1 MIPGAPVAERQG
13 PGPLERPPV
22 QGPLRHRALLG
33 LAAVLS
39 VGILTLGLS
48 AWWITL
54 AVERP
59 YKGWPGDE
67 VFVQV
72 PQGAG
77 VAAIAQRLAEAGVVQ
92 RPLVFRLAA
101 WQAGADRR
109 LKAGEY
115 RFDRP
120 MAPRRVVEKLAKG
133 DVYVREVTFPEGLTI
148 GEMATIFE
156 RQGLGTAQD
165 FVAAARDAA
174 IVADLD
180 PAARDLEGY
189 LFPDTY
195 HVPRRADAA
204 ALVRQMVGRFREVLE
219 AEQPG
224 GAPGQRTLREVMTV
238 ASLVEKETGRDDERP
253 VVASVYWNRLR
264 VGMGLQ
270 CDPTV
275 IYALARAGRWT
286 GNLTRQDLQFDSPY
300 NTYRYAGLP
309 PGPIAA
315 PGRASLAAALAPADT
330 PYLYFVSRNDGSH
343 AFARTLTEHNANVRR
358 FQVEYFRQQQAGRSK
373 NGAGQ

>member
-1 MIPGAPVAERQG
+1 MTAVPPG
-13 PGPLERPPV
+13 PGPALPDPGPVRPRF
-22 QGPLRHRALLG
+22 RHLPLLG
-33 LAAVLS
+33 LAATLAV
-39 VGILTLGLS
+39 VILTLGLS

-59 YKGWPGDE
+59 YKGWAGDE
-67 VFVQV
+67 VFVEI

-77 VAAIAQRLAEAGVVQ
+77 VASIARRLAEAGVIQ

-101 WQAGADRR
+101 WQAGVDRT

-133 DVYVREVTFPEGLTI
+133 DVYVLEITFPEGLAI
-148 GEMATIFE
+148 GEMAEIYE
-156 RQGLGTAQD
+156 RQGLGAAKD
-165 FVAAARDAA
+165 FAAAAREAA
-174 IVADLD
+174 LIADLD
-180 PAARDLEGY
+180 PAASDLEGY

-195 HVPRRADAA
+195 RVPRGLEAS
-204 ALVRQMVGRFREVLE
+204 ALVRQMVSRFREVFGPDERARAAALGHTVR
-219 AEQPG
+219 QIV
-224 GAPGQRTLREVMTV
+224 TL
-238 ASLVEKETGRDDERP
+238 ASLVEKETARDEERP
-253 VVASVYWNRLR
+253 VVAAVYWNRLR
-264 VGMGLQ
+264 LGIGLQ

-286 GNLTRQDLQFDSPY
+286 GNLTRQDLQFDSRY

-315 PGRASLAAALAPADT
+315 PGRASLAAALAPADV

-343 AFARTLTEHNANVRR
+343 AFASTLSEHNANVRR
-358 FQVEYFRQQQAGRSK
+358 FQVEYFRQQRAARAAP
-373 NGAGQ
+373 GAR